1 MNYRRQFGFT
11 LVELMITVAIIAL
24 LASIALP
31 SYRNHVIRGK
41 RSAAQAEMMDIAS
54 REQQFLL
61 SNRVYANKLAL
72 VTSGYV
78 LPPAVSE
85 NYNWD
90 VTIGVGAVP
99 TFTIT
104 LTPTGGQAS
113 DGALSLDH
121 LGNKTPLD
129 KWKR

>member
-1 MNYRRQFGFT
+1 VKYRRQFGFT

-41 RSAAQAEMMDIAS
+41 RSAAQAEMMDIAN

-61 SNRVYANKLAL
+61 ANRVYAAKATL
-72 VTSGYV
+72 VASGYA

-90 VTIGVGAVP
+90 VTIGAGAVP